1 MKVLLIDAFRGFNRK
16 LSAETFRVC
25 VDEALAGWE
34 GSIQIEMRR
43 MNNLRDFIFAQ
54 QQVGES
60 KYQRYRNYICVTLL
74 STEPSNNKN
83 TTCLYAVS
91 VCRQRAE
98 RIRARGSRGALQRV

>member
-60 KYQRYRNYICVTLL
+60 KYQRYHLCDIIKHRAIQQQKHHLPVCCLCVQA
-74 STEPSNNKN
+74 
-83 TTCLYAVS
+83 TC
-91 VCRQRAE
+91 
-98 RIRARGSRGALQRV
+98 